1 MQNGFVHESGLL
13 YYVQQVSHHN
23 LPVPTG
29 AKARITFIRAHTT
42 AFFFFFFCTCVF
54 LEAIDWSHWVTLSLT
69 PRAWHFSFFFK
80 RIVHVRNTKGSYA
93 VWLNDTIH
101 RRQRWF
107 ACCFYA
113 GNFPPATSGS
123 GYTIMSARGL
133 DKRPGGEIVS
143 SNGQK
148 KVTKWLV
155 GFFFFFFIQLLPS
168 DAAGLANRLLVVFVW
183 PTARRI

>member
-1 MQNGFVHESGLL
+1 M
-13 YYVQQVSHHN
+13 
-23 LPVPTG
+23 
-29 AKARITFIRAHTT
+29 
-42 AFFFFFFCTCVF
+42 
-54 LEAIDWSHWVTLSLT
+54 TLSLR
-69 PRAWHFSFFFK
+69 PRAWHFFLNE
-80 RIVHVRNTKGSYA
+80 RIVHVGNTKVDLGSYA
-93 VWLNDTIH
+93 VWLNDTIQ

-148 KVTKWLV
+148 SDNVV
-155 GFFFFFFIQLLPS
+155 GRFLTFLPS
-168 DAAGLANRLLVVFVW
+168 DAAGVANRLRIVFVW
-183 PTARRI
+183 LTARRI

>member
-1 MQNGFVHESGLL
+1 M
-13 YYVQQVSHHN
+13 
-23 LPVPTG
+23 
-29 AKARITFIRAHTT
+29 
-42 AFFFFFFCTCVF
+42 
-54 LEAIDWSHWVTLSLT
+54 
-69 PRAWHFSFFFK
+69 
-80 RIVHVRNTKGSYA
+80 GSYA

-148 KVTKWLV
+148 SDKVV
-155 GFFFFFFIQLLPS
+155 GQIFTISAVRRSRGRESPPYSLC
-168 DAAGLANRLLVVFVW
+168 LADRAPHL
-183 PTARRI
+183 ARATVN